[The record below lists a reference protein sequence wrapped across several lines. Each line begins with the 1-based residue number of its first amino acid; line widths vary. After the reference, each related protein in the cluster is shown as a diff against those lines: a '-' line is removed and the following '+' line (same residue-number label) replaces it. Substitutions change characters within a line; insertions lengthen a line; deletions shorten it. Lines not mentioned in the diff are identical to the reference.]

1 MGAHAE
7 HLRQVHRR
15 AMNGQRIWIEIV
27 LVGSAIFVGLALLL
41 ASIGAA
47 AGIPETRNEALQ
59 PPRAASQ
66 NANPA
71 EQVFDG
77 MVTCSRCGARHSP
90 ALQRPATVCV
100 RVCVHGGA
108 SFALVSADSSY
119 VLQGDSQV
127 LKPFAGERARVVGTL
142 SGHTILVRSVSAES

>member
-1 MGAHAE
+1 MASSLACTGG
-7 HLRQVHRR
+7 Q
-15 AMNGQRIWIEIV
+15 MNTRRIWIEIV
-27 LVGSAIFVGLALLL
+27 VVGSAISVGLALLF

-47 AGIPETRNEALQ
+47 AGIPEAGNDAPQ
-59 PPRAASQ
+59 SAIAATQTADS
-66 NANPA
+66 A

-119 VLQGDSQV
+119 VLRGDSQL

-142 SGHTILVRSVSAES
+142 SGHTILVRSVSPET

>member
-1 MGAHAE
+1 MKT
-7 HLRQVHRR
+7 
-15 AMNGQRIWIEIV
+15 QRIWVEIV
-27 LVGSAIFVGLALLL
+27 LLGSAISVGLALLI
-41 ASIGAA
+41 ASVGAT
-47 AGIPETRNEALQ
+47 AGIPEARNDALQ
-59 PPRAASQ
+59 PPTTASQ
-66 NANPA
+66 KANPAEA

-108 SFALVSADSSY
+108 TFALVSADSSY
-119 VLQGDSQV
+119 MLQGDLQV
-127 LKPFAGERARVVGTL
+127 LKPFAGERAPVVGTL

>member
-1 MGAHAE
+1 
-7 HLRQVHRR
+7 
-15 AMNGQRIWIEIV
+15 MNTRRIWFEII
-27 LVGSAIFVGLALLL
+27 LVGSAISVALALLF

-47 AGIPETRNEALQ
+47 AGIPESRSDALQ
-59 PPRAASQ
+59 QAATSAQ
-66 NANPA
+66 KVGLA

-108 SFALVSADSSY
+108 AFALVSADSSY
-119 VLQGDSQV
+119 VLRGDSQA

-142 SGHTILVRSVSAES
+142 SGHTIQVRSVSPES

>member
-1 MGAHAE
+1 MRRISAI
-7 HLRQVHRR
+7 VHWRE
-15 AMNGQRIWIEIV
+15 MKTQRIWIEIV
-27 LVGSAIFVGLALLL
+27 LVGSAISVALALLL

-47 AGIPETRNEALQ
+47 AGIPEAHKDAFQ
-59 PPRAASQ
+59 PQAAAAQ
-66 NANPA
+66 KADTPD
-71 EQVFDG
+71 QVFDG

-108 SFALVSADSSY
+108 AFALVGADSSY
-119 VLQGDSQV
+119 VLQGDLEV

-142 SGHTILVRSVSAES
+142 SGHTILVRSVKAES

>member
-1 MGAHAE
+1 
-7 HLRQVHRR
+7 
-15 AMNGQRIWIEIV
+15 MNTRRIWIEIV
-27 LVGSAIFVGLALLL
+27 VVGSAISIGLALLL

-47 AGIPETRNEALQ
+47 AGIPEAGNDALQ
-59 PPRAASQ
+59 AAPAASQ
-66 NANPA
+66 KAAPA

-77 MVTCSRCGARHSP
+77 MVTCSRCGAKHSP

-108 SFALVSADSSY
+108 AFALVSAESSY

-127 LKPFAGERARVVGTL
+127 LKPFAGERARIVGSL
-142 SGHTILVRSVSAES
+142 SGHTIQVRSVSPAS

>member
-1 MGAHAE
+1 
-7 HLRQVHRR
+7 
-15 AMNGQRIWIEIV
+15 MNTRRIWIEIV
-27 LVGSAIFVGLALLL
+27 VVGSAISIGLALLL

-47 AGIPETRNEALQ
+47 AGIPEAGSDALQ
-59 PPRAASQ
+59 AAPAASQ
-66 NANPA
+66 KAATA

-77 MVTCSRCGARHSP
+77 MVTCSRCGAKHSP

-108 SFALVSADSSY
+108 AFALVSAESSY

-127 LKPFAGERARVVGTL
+127 LKPFAGERARIVGSL
-142 SGHTILVRSVSAES
+142 SGHTIQVRSVSPPS

>member
-1 MGAHAE
+1 
-7 HLRQVHRR
+7 
-15 AMNGQRIWIEIV
+15 MNTRRIWIEIV
-27 LVGSAIFVGLALLL
+27 GVGSAISVGLALLL

-47 AGIPETRNEALQ
+47 AGIPEAGNEPQSPTVATQ
-59 PPRAASQ
+59 KAE
-66 NANPA
+66 PA

-77 MVTCSRCGARHSP
+77 MVTCSRCGAKHSP

-119 VLQGDSQV
+119 VLRGDSQL

-142 SGHTILVRSVSAES
+142 SGNTILVRSVSPES

>member
-1 MGAHAE
+1 
-7 HLRQVHRR
+7 
-15 AMNGQRIWIEIV
+15 MNTRRIWIEIV
-27 LVGSAIFVGLALLL
+27 LVGSAISVGLALLL

-47 AGIPETRNEALQ
+47 AGIAEASKDALQ
-59 PPRAASQ
+59 AATAATQ
-66 NANPA
+66 KAAPA

-108 SFALVSADSSY
+108 TFALVGADSSY
-119 VLQGDSQV
+119 VLRGDSQ
-127 LKPFAGERARVVGTL
+127 LFKPFAGERARVVGTL
-142 SGHTILVRSVSAES
+142 SGHTILVRSVSPET

>member
-1 MGAHAE
+1 LEMKT
-7 HLRQVHRR
+7 
-15 AMNGQRIWIEIV
+15 QRIWIEIV
-27 LVGSAIFVGLALLL
+27 LVGSAISVGLALLL

-47 AGIPETRNEALQ
+47 AGIPEASYDVPQ
-59 PPRAASQ
+59 SAAAATQKTDS
-66 NANPA
+66 A
-71 EQVFDG
+71 EQIFDG

-108 SFALVSADSSY
+108 TFALVSADSSY
-119 VLQGDSQV
+119 VLRGDSQA

-142 SGHTILVRSVSAES
+142 SGHTIVVQSVSPES